1 MKGSELPKSVSF
13 ICKTSKKSR
22 MWFRSFGVQIVG
34 TSRQRKSVAQFADAV
49 FSILSIDFLLLIFN
63 SEQFKK

>member
-22 MWFRSFGVQIVG
+22 MWFRSFGVQIAPVRDI
-34 TSRQRKSVAQFADAV
+34 SNNAARVCCCKSECKSLALF
-49 FSILSIDFLLLIFN
+49 
-63 SEQFKK
+63 